1 MGKTVIKNVR
11 VITPDE
17 IIENGYVA
25 VENGTITEVGTNYTG
40 EGAVDGGG
48 RYLSPGFVD
57 IHIHGG
63 GGSDF
68 MDGTALA
75 YHNITNAHVVHGTT
89 SMLPTPL
96 AAKKEELVRAIE
108 VYKEAKKDETIPC
121 NLLGMHFE
129 GPYVSKN
136 QAGALDPRYLKNP
149 TKEEYEELVELSG
162 SDLVRWSIAPELDG
176 ALEFG
181 DYLKERGILPTIAHS
196 DATYEEVAAAFEHGF
211 THVTHL
217 YSATSTIVRKDGFRH
232 AGIIESAYIIDDL
245 DVEIIADGCHLP
257 PCLLK
262 LVYKSK
268 GIDHVALTTDAMRAA
283 GQDVKTSILGSLE
296 DGQEI
301 IIEDGVAKMPD
312 RTCFAGSIAT
322 TDRLVRVMTKQVG
335 VPLKDAVT
343 MMTKT
348 PVRIINKGYKKGE
361 IAVGMDADIIMFDED
376 INVSYVMVGGK
387 VVVDNK

>member
-1 MGKTVIKNVR
+1 MGKTVIKNVK

-25 VENGTITEVGTNYTG
+25 VENGTIVEVGTNYTG
-40 EGAVDGGG
+40 ADAVDGGG

-68 MDGTALA
+68 MDGTVEA

-361 IAVGMDADIIMFDED
+361 IAVGMDADIIMFDDD

-387 VVVDNK
+387 VIVDNK